1 MTYPLAYPV
10 ASLNIPR
17 FTCTAAHLPATVATT
32 VSLSWRTP

>member
-1 MTYPLAYPV
+1 MTYPLAHPL

-17 FTCTAAHLPATVATT
+17 STCTAAHLLATVATT

>member
-1 MTYPLAYPV
+1 MTYPLGYPV

-17 FTCTAAHLPATVATT
+17 STCTTAHLLATVATT